1 MRPVN
6 LLPEGHRP
14 RSAAQR
20 SHGGHLVVVGL
31 GVLLLATLAYVMTAN
46 LATSR
51 KEKMVKVEQETRQ
64 AEARAQALGGFG
76 QFAKLKQTREASV
89 KQIAQGRFDWERSMR
104 ELARVLPGH
113 SWLTE
118 LKASTSDDASSQSGT
133 SPSAGGAAS
142 GAGSA
147 SQANSPTLVLSGCA
161 RTQPDVATALVRL
174 RRLYRAQDV
183 NLAESSRSGDA
194 GSKAASSASSSDTA
208 SDCGRGYSFNLTVK
222 FSAASPPT
230 ERPRPV
236 PTSLG
241 GGS

>member
-14 RSAAQR
+14 RSSAQR

-31 GVLLLATLAYVMTAN
+31 AVLLLATLAYVMTAN

-51 KEKMVKVEQETRQ
+51 KDKMVKVEQETRQ
-64 AEARAQALGGFG
+64 AEARAKELGGFG
-76 QFAKLKQTREASV
+76 QFAQLKQTREASV

-104 ELARVLPGH
+104 ELARVLPRAA
-113 SWLTE
+113 WLTE
-118 LKASTSDDASSQSGT
+118 LKASTSDEAASNSAT
-133 SPSAGGAAS
+133 SATPGGGA
-142 GAGSA
+142 SA
-147 SQANSPTLVLSGCA
+147 TGTGPQANSPSLVLSGCA
-161 RTQPDVATALVRL
+161 RTQPDVATTLVRL

-183 NLAESSRSGDA
+183 DLAESSRSGEA
-194 GSKAASSASSSDTA
+194 GSTASSSASSSDTGG
-208 SDCGRGYSFNLTVK
+208 DCGRGYSFNLTVK
-222 FSAASPPT
+222 FGAASAPT
-230 ERPRPV
+230 EQTKAV